1 MRPRINK
8 ELLLEKMRANRT
20 EHRDEYLQAAKKYRQ
35 AVVDELRKRAN
46 KIARNADENDP
57 GKIDDIDPFVHLPV
71 PVNYTEHYDKA
82 IAALQWHQADEV
94 ELEQREF
101 ERWVLND
108 WEWKAAFAAN
118 TQSYNNV
125 R

>member
-8 ELLLEKMRANRT
+8 AELLEKMKANRE
-20 EHRDEYLQAAKKYRQ
+20 EHEREYLEAAAKYRY

-46 KIARNADENDP
+46 KIARAADESDP
-57 GKIDDIDPFVHLPV
+57 GKIDDVDPSVYLPV
-71 PVNYTEHYDKA
+71 PQRYTEQYDKA
-82 IAALQWHQADEV
+82 ISMLEWHDVDTV
-94 ELEQREF
+94 ELEQKEF
-101 ERWVLND
+101 ERWVLNE

-118 TQSYNNV
+118 TQSYTG